1 MGRYEY
7 EYEVTRSGVHKDGIG
22 ISDKKARKRLAAKED
37 LKLGLGAILAL
48 INEMMGLSFSLKE
61 RTFEVQRTAGG
72 DGFCINKTGF
82 ELLRHFPWEGGR
94 VPPQN
99 SGVGII
105 PWKGNKKFVI
115 CVENGEGEIDYLSK
129 PIKGRTRTCCRVLA
143 VITEI
148 ELMGLP
154 YGKD

>member
-1 MGRYEY
+1 MTE
-7 EYEVTRSGVHKDGIG
+7 S
-22 ISDKKARKRLAAKED
+22 SDKKARKRLAAKED

-94 VPPQN
+94 VPPQT
-99 SGVGII
+99 VGLELSLGRGIRSLL
-105 PWKGNKKFVI
+105 FV
-115 CVENGEGEIDYLSK
+115 
-129 PIKGRTRTCCRVLA
+129 
-143 VITEI
+143 
-148 ELMGLP
+148 
-154 YGKD
+154 